1 MFGIGLPELALIAF
15 VAVCVFGPDKLP
27 DLARQLGGFA
37 RQAKRLADGA
47 RDELREQLGP
57 DYADLEL
64 RDLDPR
70 EIVRRHVAEAMDDD
84 DIHERH
90 ERKAS

>member
-15 VAVCVFGPDKLP
+15 VGVCVFGPDKLP
-27 DLARQLGGFA
+27 DLARQLAGLV
-37 RQAKRLADGA
+37 RQTKRLADGA

-57 DYADLEL
+57 DYAELEL

-70 EIVRRHVAEAMDDD
+70 EIVRRHVAEALDDD
-84 DIHERH
+84 HDPRH